1 MMDRL
6 GIPYCAGQDVD
17 AERLA
22 DPRDR
27 MRRPPMAPEELALLL
42 GVLRQHP
49 EITEVRIFGSRAKG
63 THSIRSDIDL
73 AL

>member
-1 MMDRL
+1 ML
-6 GIPYCAGQDVD
+6 SGS
-17 AERLA
+17 LT
-22 DPRDR
+22 PRDR

>member
-1 MMDRL
+1 
-6 GIPYCAGQDVD
+6 
-17 AERLA
+17 
-22 DPRDR
+22 